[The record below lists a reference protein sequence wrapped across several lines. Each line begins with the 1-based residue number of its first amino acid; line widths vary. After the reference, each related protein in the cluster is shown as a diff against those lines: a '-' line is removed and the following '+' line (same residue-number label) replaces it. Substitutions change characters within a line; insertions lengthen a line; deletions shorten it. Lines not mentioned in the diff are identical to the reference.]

1 VSAQVVD
8 AFAKINLGLAITG
21 QREDG
26 FHEIVT
32 LLQTVALRDRITVEA
47 ADDDAEDDRL
57 IVTPPDTGTPAGP
70 DNLVA
75 TALRALRAVTGGGA
89 VRVALEKTIPAAA
102 GLGGA
107 SSDAAASLL
116 AGRALWD
123 PDLPD
128 ADLARIAA
136 DLGSD
141 VPFFLGGGAALA
153 TGRGELLDSLPSLRG
168 DWVLLVLPVLA
179 EPIPRK
185 TATLYGLLGA
195 GDRSSGAAV
204 REQADR
210 LRAGQP
216 PDPALLGNAFERPL
230 LALRPE
236 LRAVG
241 EAMRRAG
248 APFVAVSGAGPAH
261 YTIVRSGRE
270 GRRLAARVRVQL
282 GTAATVEVVAAVA
295 ERPVVRRSDV
305 LPEWFVA
312 AAAGTD

>member
-1 VSAQVVD
+1 MTTID
-8 AFAKINLGLAITG
+8 ATACAKINLGLAITG
-21 QREDG
+21 KRPDG

-32 LLQTVALRDRITVEA
+32 ILQTVGLCDRLTIEA
-47 ADDDAEDDRL
+47 ADDAAGDRL
-57 IVTPPDTGTPAGP
+57 SLESPEIAAPTGS
-70 DNLVA
+70 DNLALVA
-75 TALRALRAVTGGGA
+75 LGALRRVTGGGP
-89 VRVALEKTIPAAA
+89 VRVTLAKAIPAAT

-107 SSDAAASLL
+107 SSDAATALL
-116 AGRALWD
+116 AGRAFWD
-123 PDLPD
+123 PALPD
-128 ADLARIAA
+128 AVLARIAA
-136 DLGSD
+136 EVGSD

-153 TGRGELLDSLPSLRG
+153 TGRGEVLVPVPPLRG
-168 DWVLLVLPVLA
+168 VWIVLVMPVLA

-195 GDRSSGAAV
+195 EDRSSGATV

-210 LRAGQP
+210 LRAGKP
-216 PDPALLGNAFERPL
+216 PEPALLGNAFERPL

-241 EAMRRAG
+241 EAIRRAG

-261 YTIVRSGRE
+261 YTIVRGGRE
-270 GRRLAARVRVQL
+270 GRRLAARVRADL
-282 GTAATVEVVAAVA
+282 GDAATVAVVAAVA
-295 ERPVVRRSDV
+295 ERPVVRRSDR